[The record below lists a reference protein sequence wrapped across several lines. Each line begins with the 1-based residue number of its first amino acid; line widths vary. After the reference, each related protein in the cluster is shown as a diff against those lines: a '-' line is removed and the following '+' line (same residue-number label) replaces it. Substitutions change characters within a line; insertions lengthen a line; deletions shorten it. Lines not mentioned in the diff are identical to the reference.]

1 LLVFA
6 GIVSKRWRKSKWQ
19 TMQIVE
25 LPTPITGVPPRCREA
40 IELLPPMLPMRG
52 HVRARFV
59 KVDMLV
65 DMIDPRYRNEVMMLT
80 VRRALFGQLDLVG
93 AFEMVDLPD
102 RFAVRRNDIHVLLD
116 LRRIRHVRVSLGVP
130 G

>member
-65 DMIDPRYRNEVMMLT
+65 DMIDPRYRNEMMMLAIGC
-80 VRRALFGQLDLVG
+80 ALFGQLDPVG
-93 AFEMVDLPD
+93 ALELVDFSD
-102 RFAVRRNDIHVLLD
+102 RFQIGRNHVHMSFDQRDIDHLLSPAKHRR
-116 LRRIRHVRVSLGVP
+116 
-130 G
+130 